1 MSKSA
6 IALLAAIAL
15 GAGACGSDGGSSGA
29 TTAAASAET
38 ATPTAAATVALSLTE
53 TGCSPVTLTAPAGA
67 VTFNVDNARDAK
79 AEFEILSAT
88 PKILTEEF
96 LEPGASAS
104 FTVDLVAG
112 DYQVICGR
120 PSDTRAALTVTGEG
134 GGQQALTVDP
144 AALDAATA
152 AYAAYVNQQVD
163 QLVAGTAEL
172 VTAVKGGDVAAARSL
187 YSPVRR
193 PWERI
198 EPVAELFPDSDGA
211 IDSRVDD
218 FTGPDDPKFTGFHR
232 IEKGLWEDG
241 STSGLDTFAD
251 QLETDVQTLATNVR
265 SLQITPDVMVNGAA
279 GLIEEAAQTKITGE
293 EERYSHTDLDTFA
306 ANVDSAKVIYDNI
319 SPLLKGVDPTLN
331 DEIASRFTAI
341 AGLLQPY
348 ERGDAFVTYDQ
359 LDDAD
364 RNQLKAALAA
374 LSEDL
379 SQVAGAFGLEVK

>member
-6 IALLAAIAL
+6 VALLAAIAL
-15 GAGACGSDGGSSGA
+15 GAGACGSDGGSSGV
-29 TTAAASAET
+29 TTAAAPAET
-38 ATPTAAATVALSLTE
+38 ATPTAAATVDLSLTE
-53 TGCSPVTLTAPAGA
+53 TGCDPVTLTAPAGA

-96 LEPGASAS
+96 LEPGASGS

-134 GGQQALTVDP
+134 GGQQALTVDA

-152 AYAAYVNQQVD
+152 AYAGYVNQQVD
-163 QLVAGTAEL
+163 QLVSGTTEFA
-172 VTAVKGGDVAAARSL
+172 TAVKGGDVAAAKAL

-198 EPVAELFPDSDGA
+198 EPVAELFPDS
-211 IDSRVDD
+211 S
-218 FTGPDDPKFTGFHR
+218 GPDDPEFTGFHR

-241 STSGLDTFAD
+241 STDGLDTFAD
-251 QLETDVQTLATNVR
+251 RLETDVQALATNVR

-306 ANVDSAKVIYDNI
+306 ANVDGAKVIYDSI
-319 SPLLKGVDPTLN
+319 SPLLNGVDPTLS

-348 ERGDAFVTYDQ
+348 GQGDAFVSYDQ

>member
-6 IALLAAIAL
+6 VALLAAVVL
-15 GAGACGSDGGSSGA
+15 GAGACGSDGGSSGG
-29 TTAAASAET
+29 TSAAPAGT
-38 ATPTAAATVALSLTE
+38 ATPTAAAPLALSLID
-53 TGCSPVTLTAPAGA
+53 TGCDPVTLTAPAGA
-67 VTFNVDNARDAK
+67 VTFNVSNARDAM

-96 LEPGASAS
+96 VEPGASGS
-104 FTVDLVAG
+104 FTVNLVAG
-112 DYQVICGR
+112 EYQVICGR
-120 PSDTRAALTVTGEG
+120 PSDSRAALTVTGEG
-134 GGQQALTVDP
+134 GAQQVLTVDP

-152 AYAAYVNQQVD
+152 AYAAYVDEQVD
-163 QLVAGTAEL
+163 QLVAGTTEL
-172 VTAVKGGDVAAARSL
+172 VTAVKGGDVTAAKAL
-187 YSPVRR
+187 YAPVRR

-198 EPVAELFPDSDGA
+198 EPVAELFPDSDAA

-218 FTGPDDPKFTGFHR
+218 FSGPDDPKFTGFHR

-241 STSGLDTFAD
+241 STNGLDTIAD
-251 QLETDVQTLATNVR
+251 QLQTDVQSLATNVR

-293 EERYSHTDLDTFA
+293 EERYSRTDLDTFA
-306 ANVDSAKVIYDNI
+306 ANVDGAKVIYDTI
-319 SPLLKGVDPTLN
+319 SPLLAPVDPTLN
-331 DEIASRFTAI
+331 DEIAGRFTAI
-341 AGLLQPY
+341 AGLLEPY
-348 ERGDAFVTYDQ
+348 EQGDAFVSYDQ

-379 SQVAGAFGLEVK
+379 AQVPGAFGLEVK